1 MSSNSEI
8 LKEIKTAIQHEIPDA
23 KIYLFGSRANGDVHD
38 ESDWDILIL
47 TQKKYTKETKWKI
60 QDGLFPLSLKLSA
73 YIDIKL
79 IQEEEWNNNPGY
91 YSFKL
96 DLSKHNSLAL

>member
-1 MSSNSEI
+1 MSGKKEI
-8 LKEIKTAIQHEIPDA
+8 LEEIKNAIQHEIPDA
-23 KIYLFGSRANGDVHD
+23 KVYLFGSRANGVAHE

-47 TQKKYTKETKWKI
+47 TQKKYSKETKWKI
-60 QDGLFPLSLKLSA
+60 QDALFPLSLKLCA

-91 YSFKL
+91 YSLKL

>member
-1 MSSNSEI
+1 MSSNTEI

-23 KIYLFGSRANGDVHD
+23 KIYLFGSRANGDVHE

-47 TQKKYTKETKWKI
+47 TQKKYPKETKWRI
-60 QDGLFPLSLKLSA
+60 QDRLFPLSLKLST
-73 YIDIKL
+73 YFDIKL

-91 YSFKL
+91 YSLKL